1 MNADALKQL
10 KDIHMPAPE
19 AWWHLPW
26 GVWMLIGLCCLV
38 LLLFVLLRKPVKQRY
53 QARKSK
59 QARKRAIEHEIKSI
73 EANYRQSGDALRMV
87 AAISVL
93 LRRVSITIFDDAHVE
108 GLIQQEWLQ
117 FLDKQW
123 KQTPEV
129 SFTSEAMANL
139 LATAAYQKS
148 ADKNIQNDAETL
160 LKLSQ
165 RWLNEVADVAS

>member
-26 GVWMLIGLCCLV
+26 GIWMLIGLCCLV
-38 LLLFVLLRKPVKQRY
+38 LLLFLLLRKPVKQGY

-59 QARKRAIEHEIKSI
+59 QARTQAIEHEIKSI

-93 LRRVSITIFDDAHVE
+93 LRRVSITIFNDAHVE
-108 GLIQQEWLQ
+108 GLIQHEWLQ
-117 FLDKQW
+117 FLDAQW
-123 KQTPEV
+123 KHTPEI
-129 SFTSEAMANL
+129 SFTSETMADL
-139 LATAAYQKS
+139 LATVAYRKLG
-148 ADKNIQNDAETL
+148 DENIQVDAEVL

-165 RWLNEVADVAS
+165 RWLNEVAHVAS